1 MQIGAAI
8 YPGLVC
14 IAMALPAL
22 PALGQITPATPA
34 SMPASAADALADI
47 ELPPPPVLAPVL
59 YAYATLG
66 STSTVENTCWQV
78 LIPERQYLIRQE
90 NAKPWLLRNAVPL
103 IGAAMGG
110 FTGGFLLKRHA
121 TAAVYKR
128 WAVPV
133 ILGSGG
139 AGYVLGPGGVTGAVV
154 GGAIGDKLGKQKPA
168 ITAVSMLGGALAG
181 KALWDMVFPPAVPPA
196 PGNDPDDD
204 IPVEVFL
211 RDKSCGTRLQTAHSQ
226 SVYRVGY
233 RFNDEERVA
242 ELPYDPGEAL
252 LVSAG
257 GDITG
262 PARKRLD

>member
-8 YPGLVC
+8 YPGLMS
-14 IAMALPAL
+14 IALLLLAL
-22 PALGQITPATPA
+22 PALGQSSPAGA
-34 SMPASAADALADI
+34 AADPVADI
-47 ELPPPPVLAPVL
+47 ELPPPPVIAPVL
-59 YAYATLG
+59 YAYATLT
-66 STSTVENTCWQV
+66 STSTVESTCWQV
-78 LIPERQYLIRQE
+78 LIPEREYLIRE
-90 NAKPWLLRNAVPL
+90 NNAKPWLLRNAVPL

-133 ILGSGG
+133 ILGSAGG
-139 AGYVLGPGGVTGAVV
+139 GYLLGPGGVTGAVI
-154 GGAIGDKLGKQKPA
+154 GGGIGDKLGKQKIA
-168 ITAVSMLGGALAG
+168 ITVASMAGGALAG

-196 PGNDPDDD
+196 PSDDPEGD

-211 RDKSCGTRLQTAHSQ
+211 RDKTCGTRLQTAHSQ

>member
-1 MQIGAAI
+1 MHIGAAI
-8 YPGLVC
+8 YPGLIC
-14 IAMALPAL
+14 MALALPAL
-22 PALGQITPATPA
+22 PAFAQDSTPAPV
-34 SMPASAADALADI
+34 ADV
-47 ELPPPPVLAPVL
+47 ELPPPPVVAPVL
-59 YAYATLG
+59 YAYATQS
-66 STSTVENTCWQV
+66 STSTALQSCWQV
-78 LIPERQYLIRQE
+78 LIPEREYLVRQN

-133 ILGSGG
+133 VVGSAG
-139 AGYVLGPGGVTGAVV
+139 AGFVLGPGGVAGAVI
-154 GGAIGDKLGKQKPA
+154 GGGIGDKLGKQKPA
-168 ITAVSMLGGALAG
+168 VTVAGMAGGALAG
-181 KALWDMVFPPAVPPA
+181 KALWDMVFPPAVPPE
-196 PGNDPDDD
+196 PPNGPDDD

-211 RDKSCGTRLQTAHSQ
+211 RDKQCGSRLQTAYSQ

-252 LVSAG
+252 LISAG

-262 PARKRLD
+262 PARKRVD

>member
-8 YPGLVC
+8 YPGLIC
-14 IAMALPAL
+14 MALALPAW
-22 PALGQITPATPA
+22 PALGQD
-34 SMPASAADALADI
+34 AAPSPVADV
-47 ELPPPPVLAPVL
+47 ELPPPPVVAPVL

-66 STSTVENTCWQV
+66 STRTAVQSCWQV
-78 LIPERQYLIRQE
+78 LVPEREYLVQQN

-103 IGAAMGG
+103 VGAAMGG

-133 ILGSGG
+133 IAGSAG
-139 AGYVLGPGGVTGAVV
+139 AGFVLGPGGVAGAVI
-154 GGAIGDKLGKQKPA
+154 GGGIGDKLGKHKPA
-168 ITAVSMLGGALAG
+168 PIAVGMVGGALAG
-181 KALWDMVFPPAVPPA
+181 KMLWDMVFPPAVPPE
-196 PGNDPDDD
+196 PGNGPDDD

-211 RDKSCGTRLQTAHSQ
+211 REKSCGTRLQTAHSQ

-252 LVSAG
+252 LVGAG
-257 GDITG
+257 GEITG

>member
-8 YPGLVC
+8 YPGLIC
-14 IAMALPAL
+14 IALALPVL
-22 PALGQITPATPA
+22 PALGQDIAPVP
-34 SMPASAADALADI
+34 AADT
-47 ELPPPPVLAPVL
+47 EPPPPPVVAPVL
-59 YAYATLG
+59 YAYATLA
-66 STSTVENTCWQV
+66 STRSVEQSCWQV
-78 LIPERQYLIRQE
+78 LIPEREYLVRQN

-133 ILGSGG
+133 IVGSAG
-139 AGYVLGPGGVTGAVV
+139 AGFVLGPGGVTGAVV
-154 GGAIGDKLGKQKPA
+154 GGAIGDKLGKHKPA
-168 ITAVSMLGGALAG
+168 ITAVSMIGGALAG
-181 KALWDMVFPPAVPPA
+181 KALWDMVFPPAVPPE
-196 PGNDPDDD
+196 PPNGPDDD

-211 RDKSCGTRLQTAHSQ
+211 RDQQCGARLQTAHNQ

-252 LVSAG
+252 LVSASG
-257 GDITG
+257 EVTG
-262 PARKRLD
+262 PARKRID

>member
-8 YPGLVC
+8 YPWCAC
-14 IAMALPAL
+14 IALALQAL
-22 PALGQITPATPA
+22 PALGQITPATA
-34 SMPASAADALADI
+34 SPSSIADTLADT
-47 ELPPPPVLAPVL
+47 EPPPPPVLAPVL
-59 YAYATLG
+59 YAYATLA
-66 STSTVENTCWQV
+66 STSTVESTCWQV
-78 LIPERQYLIRQE
+78 LIPERQYLIRE
-90 NAKPWLLRNAVPL
+90 HNAKPWLLRNAVPL

-133 ILGSGG
+133 ILGSAGG
-139 AGYVLGPGGVTGAVV
+139 GYVLGPGGVTGAVI

-168 ITAVSMLGGALAG
+168 ITVAGMVGGALAG
-181 KALWDMVFPPAVPPA
+181 KALWDMVFPPDVPPA
-196 PGNDPDDD
+196 PSDDPDGD

-262 PARKRLD
+262 PARRRLD

>member
-8 YPGLVC
+8 YPGLICMVL
-14 IAMALPAL
+14 AMPAL
-22 PALGQITPATPA
+22 PAFAQDSTPAPV
-34 SMPASAADALADI
+34 ADT
-47 ELPPPPVLAPVL
+47 EPPPPPVIAPVL
-59 YAYATLG
+59 YAYATLA
-66 STSTVENTCWQV
+66 STSSVEQSCWQV
-78 LIPERQYLIRQE
+78 LIPEREYLVRQN

-110 FTGGFLLKRHA
+110 LTGGFLLKRHA

-133 ILGSGG
+133 VVGSAG
-139 AGYVLGPGGVTGAVV
+139 AGFVLGPGGVAGAVI
-154 GGAIGDKLGKQKPA
+154 GGGIGDKLGKQKPA
-168 ITAVSMLGGALAG
+168 ATVAGMAGGALAG
-181 KALWDMVFPPAVPPA
+181 KALWDMVFPPAVPPE
-196 PGNDPDDD
+196 PPNGPDDD

-211 RDKSCGTRLQTAHSQ
+211 RDKQCGSRLQTAHSQ

-252 LVSAG
+252 LISAG

-262 PARKRLD
+262 PARKRVD

>member
-1 MQIGAAI
+1 MQIGVAI
-8 YPGLVC
+8 YPWLAC
-14 IAMALPAL
+14 IAMALQAL
-22 PALGQITPATPA
+22 PALGQITPATAPPIPA
-34 SMPASAADALADI
+34 PTAVGDI

-59 YAYATLG
+59 YAYATLS
-66 STSTVENTCWQV
+66 STSTVEPTCWEV
-78 LIPERQYLIRQE
+78 LIPERQYLIRQN

-110 FTGGFLLKRHA
+110 ITGGFLLKRHA
-121 TAAVYKR
+121 SAAVYKR

-133 ILGSGG
+133 ILGSSG
-139 AGYVLGPGGVTGAVV
+139 AGYVLGPGGVAGAII
-154 GGAIGDKLGKQKPA
+154 GGGIGDKLGKQKPA
-168 ITAVSMLGGALAG
+168 ITVAGMAGGALAG
-181 KALWDMVFPPAVPPA
+181 KALWEMVFPPAVPPA
-196 PGNDPDDD
+196 PSDDPEGD

-211 RDKSCGTRLQTAHSQ
+211 RDKTCGTQLQTVHSQ

>member
-8 YPGLVC
+8 YPWLAC
-14 IAMALPAL
+14 ITMALQALPAR
-22 PALGQITPATPA
+22 GQITPATAPPEPA
-34 SMPASAADALADI
+34 AAVGDI
-47 ELPPPPVLAPVL
+47 ELPPPPVIAPVL
-59 YAYATLG
+59 YAYATLS
-66 STSTVENTCWQV
+66 STSAVEPTCWQV
-78 LIPERQYLIRQE
+78 LIPERQYLIRE
-90 NAKPWLLRNAVPL
+90 NNAKPWLLRNAVPL

-133 ILGSGG
+133 VLGSAG
-139 AGYVLGPGGVTGAVV
+139 AGFVLGPGGVTGAVI

-168 ITAVSMLGGALAG
+168 ITAVGMVGGALAG

-196 PGNDPDDD
+196 PSDDPQAD

-211 RDKSCGTRLQTAHSQ
+211 RDKTCGTRLQTAHSQ